1 MAHARRREFVCAMV
15 LRCMSRYDTDAT
27 VFAFRAALVVGW
39 VGEIDPPSRRMV
51 NLSYMAW
58 VWGGNLAVI
67 AAFKLTD
74 RVLPAPA
81 RAPGASGSM
90 VTAVSG
96 NQ

>member
-1 MAHARRREFVCAMV
+1 MRVETDCTRFSDLYTILMV
-15 LRCMSRYDTDAT
+15 WAN
-27 VFAFRAALVVGW
+27 FAFRAALVFGW
-39 VGEIDPPSRRMV
+39 VGESDPPSRRMV

>member
-1 MAHARRREFVCAMV
+1 MWRMRVV
-15 LRCMSRYDTDAT
+15 IMSVPCFYSACRYDTDAT
-27 VFAFRAALVVGW
+27 VFAFRAALVFGW

-67 AAFKLTD
+67 AAFKLVD
-74 RVLPAPA
+74 CVLPPPV
-81 RAPGASGSM
+81 RAPGAGATM
-90 VTAVSG
+90 IGAISG